1 MRPLGFLT
9 GKRGRRGRLPPAAQ
23 VKAAEALFA
32 PRQQQITPEERPGT
46 AREAPGT
53 KRDGTAPPA
62 VQTLA
67 ATSVGAQPA
76 AQRPSALPGSLA
88 GGVCRGCGCTDDRAC
103 PGGCWW
109 VETDLCSSCKGAA

>member
-53 KRDGTAPPA
+53 KRDGTA
-62 VQTLA
+62 
-67 ATSVGAQPA
+67 QPA

-109 VETDLCSSCKGAA
+109 VEPDLCSSCKGAA